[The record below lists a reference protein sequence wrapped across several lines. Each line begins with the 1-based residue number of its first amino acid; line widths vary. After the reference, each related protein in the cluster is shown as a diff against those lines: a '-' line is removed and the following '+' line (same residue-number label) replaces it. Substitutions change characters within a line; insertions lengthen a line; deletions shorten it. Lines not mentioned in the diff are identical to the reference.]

1 MTNFIMQEAHEKVN
15 EINIKAEH
23 DFNVEKQTL
32 HIEGNRKVDEE
43 YVKKEK
49 DLEKEQRVQQS
60 NAISSARVKKMESRD
75 VLLDGLKGSVTEKLK
90 AFVKSP
96 QYPTLLRQ
104 LIVQGLLKMQE
115 PVVEILARAEDK
127 LIVNRV
133 IAEALTEYR
142 GNMTEGGVVSPKVTV
157 SEHVLSQNV
166 TGGVILAAQHGRIL
180 CNQTLDERLAIAY
193 NDSLPNIREK
203 LFGKK

>member
-1 MTNFIMQEAHEKVN
+1 MQEAHEKVN

-32 HIEGNRKVDEE
+32 HIEGNKKVDEE

-60 NAISSARVKKMESRD
+60 NAVSNARVKRMESRD
-75 VLLDGLKGSVTEKLK
+75 ALLDGLKGSVTEKLK

-115 PVVEILARAEDK
+115 PVVEILARTEDK
-127 LIVNRV
+127 QIVTRV

-142 GNMTEGGVVSPKVTV
+142 NNMPEGGVSPKVTV
-157 SEHVLSQNV
+157 SEYALSQNV

-193 NDSLPNIREK
+193 VDKLPNIRDK
-203 LFGKK
+203 LFGK

>member
-1 MTNFIMQEAHEKVN
+1 MQEAHEKVN

-32 HIEGNRKVDEE
+32 HIEGNKKVDEE

-60 NAISSARVKKMESRD
+60 NAVSNARVKRMESRD
-75 VLLDGLKGSVTEKLK
+75 ALLDGLKGSVTEKLK

-115 PVVEILARAEDK
+115 PVVEILARTEDK
-127 LIVNRV
+127 QIVTRV

-142 GNMTEGGVVSPKVTV
+142 NNMPEGGVSPKVTV
-157 SEHVLSQNV
+157 SEYALSQNV
-166 TGGVILAAQHGRIL
+166 TGGVILAAQQGRIL

-193 NDSLPNIREK
+193 IDKLPNIREK
-203 LFGKK
+203 LFGK

>member
-32 HIEGNRKVDEE
+32 HIEGNKKVDEE

-60 NAISSARVKKMESRD
+60 NAVSNARVKRMESRD
-75 VLLDGLKGSVTEKLK
+75 ALLDGLKGSVTEKLK

-115 PVVEILARAEDK
+115 PVVEILARTEDK
-127 LIVNRV
+127 QIVTRV

-142 GNMTEGGVVSPKVTV
+142 NNMPEGGVSPKVTV
-157 SEHVLSQNV
+157 SEYPLSQNV
-166 TGGVILAAQHGRIL
+166 TGGVILAAQQGRIL

-193 NDSLPNIREK
+193 NDKLPNIRDK
-203 LFGKK
+203 LFGK

>member
-32 HIEGNRKVDEE
+32 HIEGNKKVDEE

-60 NAISSARVKKMESRD
+60 NAVSNARVKRMESRD
-75 VLLDGLKGSVTEKLK
+75 ALLDGLKGSVTEKLK

-115 PVVEILARAEDK
+115 PVVEILARTEDK
-127 LIVNRV
+127 QIVTRV

-142 GNMTEGGVVSPKVTV
+142 NNMAEGGVSPKVTV
-157 SEHVLSQNV
+157 SEYPLSQNV

-193 NDSLPNIREK
+193 NDKLPNIRDK
-203 LFGKK
+203 LFGK

>member
-1 MTNFIMQEAHEKVN
+1 MTNFILQEAHEKVN

-32 HIEGNRKVDEE
+32 HIEGNKKVDEE

-127 LIVNRV
+127 QIVTRV

-142 GNMTEGGVVSPKVTV
+142 NNMAEGGVSPKVTV
-157 SEHVLSQNV
+157 SEHALPQNV

-203 LFGKK
+203 LFGK

>member
-1 MTNFIMQEAHEKVN
+1 MQEAHEKVN

-32 HIEGNRKVDEE
+32 HIEGNKKVDEE

-60 NAISSARVKKMESRD
+60 NAVSNARVKRMESRD
-75 VLLDGLKGSVTEKLK
+75 ALLDGLKGSVTEKLK

-115 PVVEILARAEDK
+115 PVVEILARTEDK
-127 LIVNRV
+127 QIVTRV

-142 GNMTEGGVVSPKVTV
+142 NNMPEGGVSPKVTV
-157 SEHVLSQNV
+157 SEYALSQNV

-193 NDSLPNIREK
+193 IDKLPNIREK
-203 LFGKK
+203 LFGK

>member
-32 HIEGNRKVDEE
+32 HIEGNKKVDEE

-49 DLEKEQRVQQS
+49 DLEKEERVQQS
-60 NAISSARVKKMESRD
+60 NAVSNARVKRMESRD
-75 VLLDGLKGSVTEKLK
+75 ALLDGLKGSVTEKLK

-115 PVVEILARAEDK
+115 PVVEILARTEDK
-127 LIVNRV
+127 QMVTRV

-142 GNMTEGGVVSPKVTV
+142 NNMPEGGVSPKVTV
-157 SEHVLSQNV
+157 SEYALSQNV
-166 TGGVILAAQHGRIL
+166 TGGVILAAQQGRIL

-193 NDSLPNIREK
+193 IDKLPNIREK
-203 LFGKK
+203 LFGK